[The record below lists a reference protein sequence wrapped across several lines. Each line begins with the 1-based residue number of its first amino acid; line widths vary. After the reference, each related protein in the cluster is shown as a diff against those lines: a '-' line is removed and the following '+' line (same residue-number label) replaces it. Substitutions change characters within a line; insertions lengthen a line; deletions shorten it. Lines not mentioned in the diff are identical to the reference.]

1 MNDTTTNIAILL
13 ALLTAPILW
22 AWRTFFRKKIEHVTR
37 LEREEDRVEQEK
49 EEAVTEAEAIAKKER
64 DASTR
69 IYNVEEQAYVDVLHK
84 RYVAA
89 KDPDSVN
96 DFLKE
101 VRKQVHGD
109 KKDE

>member
-1 MNDTTTNIAILL
+1 MNDTSANIAILL
-13 ALLTAPILW
+13 ALLAAPILW
-22 AWRTFFRKKIEHVTR
+22 AWRIFHKKTEHVTR
-37 LEREEDRVEQEK
+37 LELEEGRVEQNK
-49 EEAVTEAEAIAKKER
+49 EEAVTEAEAIAKKEK

-69 IYNVEEQAYVDVLHK
+69 IYNTEEQAYVDTIRK

>member
-1 MNDTTTNIAILL
+1 MNDTPANIAIFL
-13 ALLTAPILW
+13 ALLAAPVLW
-22 AWRTFFRKKIEHVTR
+22 AWRTFLKKKIERVDS
-37 LEREEDRVEQEK
+37 LEREERSVERKK
-49 EEAVTEAEAIAKKER
+49 EEAVKDAEDVARKEK

-69 IYNVEEQAYVDVLHK
+69 IYTTEERAYVDVLSK